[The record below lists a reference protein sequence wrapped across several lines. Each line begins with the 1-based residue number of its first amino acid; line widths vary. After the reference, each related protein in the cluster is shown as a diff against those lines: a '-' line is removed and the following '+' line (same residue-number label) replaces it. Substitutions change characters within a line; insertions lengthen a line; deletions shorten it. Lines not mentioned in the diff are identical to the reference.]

1 MSLRVFLGF
10 NDHIQNY
17 NNINYMREL
26 IYLSDD
32 NMEYARELNRG
43 KVDLHNVAC
52 EKKKLEKKL
61 QEREEY
67 LQKAVDALRKV
78 TEEKKKAEEKNADLS
93 KAIVER
99 GWAFKQVKL
108 EKNLGIKQREN
119 IICSLRGTVQ
129 VLQEKLGSFEKKERE
144 REKYLSRWKLRKKRL
159 KFVQL

>member
-1 MSLRVFLGF
+1 
-10 NDHIQNY
+10 
-17 NNINYMREL
+17 MREL

-144 REKYLSRWKLRKKRL
+144 RERNICQDGS
-159 KFVQL
+159 

>member
-1 MSLRVFLGF
+1 MGF

-78 TEEKKKAEEKNADLS
+78 IEEKKKAEEKNADLS

-99 GWAFKQVKL
+99 GWAFK
-108 EKNLGIKQREN
+108 
-119 IICSLRGTVQ
+119 
-129 VLQEKLGSFEKKERE
+129 
-144 REKYLSRWKLRKKRL
+144 
-159 KFVQL
+159 

>member
-1 MSLRVFLGF
+1 M
-10 NDHIQNY
+10 
-17 NNINYMREL
+17 
-26 IYLSDD
+26 
-32 NMEYARELNRG
+32 
-43 KVDLHNVAC
+43 HNVAC

-93 KAIVER
+93 KTIVER

-119 IICSLRGTVQ
+119 IICSLRGTVK
-129 VLQEKLGSFEKKERE
+129 VLQEKLGSFEKKE
-144 REKYLSRWKLRKKRL
+144 
-159 KFVQL
+159 